1 MMSALDDSSL
11 SSDQDINRIFGVG
24 GGFIIQP
31 SETLQI
37 ELTRTHRNLL
47 ILNLKKKIYLNLNKF
62 EINQSNGRL
71 MNK

>member
-11 SSDQDINRIFGVG
+11 SSDQDINKIFGVG

-37 ELTRTHRNLL
+37 ELTRTHINLL
-47 ILNLKKKIYLNLNKF
+47 ILNLKKKSI
-62 EINQSNGRL
+62 
-71 MNK
+71 